1 MADNSTN
8 LLGGVEDNLSN
19 IETSENLLIQHIR
32 TAGIRKP
39 REIELIDE
47 IMTLRRERRR
57 SFSSIEQAARI
68 FRKENMSL
76 QMQLE
81 KTMRESASEISLFKS
96 SLSSNLKKKDLE
108 IQSVIDHYDDLFL
121 KEKERN
127 RFVTKANEEKLA
139 KIYEEKMRQVER
151 KIEELVGAKA
161 KHDHTTAEAIAFDL
175 TAKSISELN
184 EQHQM
189 KLMKYVSKICRYF
202 LILPHRVINVTGSSV
217 HVNRYKDALRSVAI
231 REKEMAD
238 EVLKMTEK
246 LQNTEHEKRLL
257 SITSLGANVNNSLCY

>member
-1 MADNSTN
+1 MADNDKNS
-8 LLGGVEDNLSN
+8 LGEVEENLSH

-57 SFSSIEQAARI
+57 SFSSVEHAARI
-68 FRKENMSL
+68 FRKENVSL

-81 KTMRESASEISLFKS
+81 KAMKEAASEISLFKS
-96 SLSSNLKKKDLE
+96 SLSSTLKKKDLE
-108 IQSVIDHYDDLFL
+108 VQSIIDHYDDMFL

-127 RFVTKANEEKLA
+127 RFAMKSNEEKLA

-189 KLMKYVSKICRYF
+189 KLLKYVSKI
-202 LILPHRVINVTGSSV
+202 VISSDSYISL
-217 HVNRYKDALRSVAI
+217 HQYNALTYSHPLATI
-231 REKEMAD
+231 GT
-238 EVLKMTEK
+238 KMRCEQ
-246 LQNTEHEKRLL
+246 LQSGRRRWLTRF
-257 SITSLGANVNNSLCY
+257 

>member
-1 MADNSTN
+1 MADNDKNS
-8 LLGGVEDNLSN
+8 LGEVEENLSH

-57 SFSSIEQAARI
+57 SFSSVEHAARI
-68 FRKENMSL
+68 FRKENVSL

-81 KTMRESASEISLFKS
+81 KAMKEAASEISLFKS
-96 SLSSNLKKKDLE
+96 SLSSTLKKKDLE
-108 IQSVIDHYDDLFL
+108 VQSIIDHYDDMFL
-121 KEKERN
+121 KEKE
-127 RFVTKANEEKLA
+127 
-139 KIYEEKMRQVER
+139 RQVER

-189 KLMKYVSKICRYF
+189 KLLKYVSKI
-202 LILPHRVINVTGSSV
+202 VISSDSYISL
-217 HVNRYKDALRSVAI
+217 HQYNALTYSHPLATI
-231 REKEMAD
+231 GT
-238 EVLKMTEK
+238 KMRCEQ
-246 LQNTEHEKRLL
+246 LQSGRRRWLTRF
-257 SITSLGANVNNSLCY
+257 

>member
-1 MADNSTN
+1 MADNGKNS
-8 LLGGVEDNLSN
+8 LGEVEDNLSN

-68 FRKENMSL
+68 FRKENISL

-81 KTMRESASEISLFKS
+81 KAMKEAASEISLFKS
-96 SLSSNLKKKDLE
+96 SLSSSLKKKDLE
-108 IQSVIDHYDDLFL
+108 VQSIINHYDDLFL

-127 RFVTKANEEKLA
+127 RFAMKSNEEKLA

-151 KIEELVGAKA
+151 KIEELVDAKA
-161 KHDHTTAEAIAFDL
+161 MHDQTTAEAIAFDL

-189 KLMKYVSKICRYF
+189 KLLKYVSKIVTISDSYASCHQYNA
-202 LILPHRVINVTGSSV
+202 LTYYLPFATIDT
-217 HVNRYKDALRSVAI
+217 
-231 REKEMAD
+231 
-238 EVLKMTEK
+238 KMRCDQWPSGRRRWLT
-246 LQNTEHEKRLL
+246 RF
-257 SITSLGANVNNSLCY
+257 

>member
-1 MADNSTN
+1 MTDNDKN
-8 LLGGVEDNLSN
+8 LLGEVEENFSH

-57 SFSSIEQAARI
+57 SFGAVEQAARI
-68 FRKENMSL
+68 FRKENMNL

-81 KTMRESASEISLFKS
+81 KTMKEAACEISLFKS
-96 SLSSNLKKKDLE
+96 SLSSSLKKKDLE
-108 IQSVIDHYDDLFL
+108 IRSIIDHYDDLFL
-121 KEKERN
+121 KEKEKN
-127 RFVTKANEEKLA
+127 RFGMKSNEEKLA

-151 KIEELVGAKA
+151 KIEELVSAKA
-161 KHDHTTAEAIAFDL
+161 KYDHNTAEAMAFDL

-189 KLMKYVSKICRYF
+189 KLMKYGIKI
-202 LILPHRVINVTGSSV
+202 VIFF
-217 HVNRYKDALRSVAI
+217 
-231 REKEMAD
+231 
-238 EVLKMTEK
+238 
-246 LQNTEHEKRLL
+246 
-257 SITSLGANVNNSLCY
+257 